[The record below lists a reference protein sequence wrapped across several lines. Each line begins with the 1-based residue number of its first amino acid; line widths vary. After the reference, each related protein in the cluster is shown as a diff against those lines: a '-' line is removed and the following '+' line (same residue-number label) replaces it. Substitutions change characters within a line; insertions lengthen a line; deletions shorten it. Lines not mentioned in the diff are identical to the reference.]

1 MQEKNKILI
10 FLPARNEAKTIASV
24 IGESKKELAKNSIT
38 ADFLVVDD
46 GSTDETKS
54 ESEKSGAFVISY
66 KEKKGLGFVFR
77 EAVKYSIKNNYDILI
92 TIDSDKQFKESEIIK
107 FINVLEKNEADF
119 VTGSRFLPQSQTVN
133 ISKVKKI
140 GNKIGA
146 WYISSVLKK
155 KFSDV
160 TCGFRGYNREAMLH
174 LHTFSDFTYT
184 QEVFMNL
191 GIKKLSIVEIPITT
205 VYYKDRK
212 SKMVKSVFSYI
223 AKSIKI
229 ILKFMILYAPM
240 RLFSKIG
247 NLFFILGLI
256 GTIFVFFWDRHT
268 GTVTPYKWVGVMSLF
283 LGSGWI
289 IMYSVGMLL
298 QVTSRIQLT
307 IEEQLYL
314 AKKNL
319 YGK

>member
-24 IGESKKELAKNSIT
+24 IEESRVELAKNSKT
-38 ADFLVVDD
+38 VDFLVVDD
-46 GSTDETKS
+46 GSTDETRS
-54 ESEKSGAFVISY
+54 EAEKSRAFVISY
-66 KEKKGLGFVFR
+66 KEKRGLGFVFR
-77 EAVKYSIKNNYDILI
+77 EALEYARKNNYEILI
-92 TIDSDKQFKESEIIK
+92 TIDSDKQFKESEIVK
-107 FINVLEKNEADF
+107 FIEILERNEADF
-119 VTGSRFLPQSQTVN
+119 VTGSRFLPESRTIN
-133 ISKVKKI
+133 ISKIKKI

-184 QEVFMNL
+184 QEVFMNI

-212 SKMVKSVFSYI
+212 SKMVSSVFSYI
-223 AKSIKI
+223 SKSIKI

-247 NLFFILGLI
+247 NLFFVLSLAGA
-256 GTIFVFFWDRHT
+256 IFVFIWDRHT
-268 GTVTPYKWVGVMSLF
+268 GTVTPYKWIGVMSLF
-283 LGSGWI
+283 LGSGGI

-314 AKKNL
+314 AKKKL